1 MKNKSVIT
9 FAVVLAFAM
18 IAGLLLVTA
27 PQTTSAAPAPAPAFA
42 PTPVAAG
49 KAASGETP
57 RVVTLLDARSVS
69 DDATGPC
76 MEVSAFEKADIYYS
90 VTIDGSNVNTTT
102 LTLQHGNSP
111 ASLVD
116 GLNVAATVST
126 DTTGLNQ
133 FALYGAYL
141 CLKIDTTD
149 ASTGT
154 VVVSADAL
162 LK

>member
-1 MKNKSVIT
+1 MKNRPAL
-9 FAVVLAFAM
+9 FAVVIAVGMILALVLAM
-18 IAGLLLVTA
+18 
-27 PQTTSAAPAPAPAFA
+27 PQQSEAAPGLAPAYA

-49 KAASGETP
+49 KAPSGAEP
-57 RVVTLLDARSVS
+57 RVVTLIDARTVS

-76 MEVSAFEKADIYYS
+76 VEVSAFEKADIYYS
-90 VTIDGSNVNTTT
+90 VTVESGNINTTT
-102 LTLQHGNSP
+102 LTLQHGNAP
-111 ASLVD
+111 GALVD
-116 GLNVAATVST
+116 GLGVASAVAT

-149 ASTGT
+149 ASTGSVT
-154 VVVSADAL
+154 ISADAL

>member
-1 MKNKSVIT
+1 MKNKNAAV
-9 FAVVLAFAM
+9 FVVVLAFVMVAALM
-18 IAGLLLVTA
+18 LAAG
-27 PQTTSAAPAPAPAFA
+27 PQTTTAAPAPAPMYA

-49 KAASGETP
+49 KAPSGETP

-76 MEVSAFEKADIYYS
+76 VEVSAFEKADIYYS
-90 VTIDGSNVNTTT
+90 VTIDGSNINTTT

-111 ASLVD
+111 TALTD
-116 GLNVAATVST
+116 GLGVASAVAT
-126 DTTGLNQ
+126 DTIGLNQ

-154 VVVSADAL
+154 VIVSADAL